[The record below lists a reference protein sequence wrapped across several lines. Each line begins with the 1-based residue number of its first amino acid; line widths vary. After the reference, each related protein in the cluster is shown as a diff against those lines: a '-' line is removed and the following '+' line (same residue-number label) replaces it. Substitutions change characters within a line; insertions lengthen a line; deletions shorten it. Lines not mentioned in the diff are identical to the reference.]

1 MGNRQESM
9 WYTLLVGA
17 HTALRLLLMASF
29 IHGAEGTTVGWATV
43 SSICFELPDGLS
55 NKTFVSFITEKEL

>member
-17 HTALRLLLMASF
+17 HTALRLLLMVNS
-29 IHGAEGTTVGWATV
+29 IHGAEGTTVDWATV
-43 SSICFELPDGLS
+43 SFKLLDAA
-55 NKTFVSFITEKEL
+55 